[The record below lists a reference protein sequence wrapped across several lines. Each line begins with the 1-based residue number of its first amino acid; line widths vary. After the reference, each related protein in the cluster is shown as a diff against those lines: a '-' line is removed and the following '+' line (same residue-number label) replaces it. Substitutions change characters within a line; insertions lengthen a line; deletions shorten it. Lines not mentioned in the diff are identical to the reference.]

1 MLALSSALCGVVSP
15 LTVAP
20 ETGVSLGHKH
30 TFWMLLDPLVL
41 CCSFHM
47 GLGGFQPQLLV

>member
-47 GLGGFQPQLLV
+47 GLCGFQPQLSV

>member
-1 MLALSSALCGVVSP
+1 MLALSSAPCGVVSP

-47 GLGGFQPQLLV
+47 GLWGFQPQLLV